1 MQDNVQ
7 SIADANKR
15 NLDGMKSRRDSID
28 PKDDSRLKKYIDRI
42 MKLKEEVAG
51 INSDIKSVYD
61 EADKMGYD
69 RNAIKYI
76 VKIKFKELSDE
87 FKQTVNQFC
96 LDLGEATVFRQTLN

>member
-1 MQDNVQ
+1 
-7 SIADANKR
+7 
-15 NLDGMKSRRDSID
+15 
-28 PKDDSRLKKYIDRI
+28 
-42 MKLKEEVAG
+42 
-51 INSDIKSVYD
+51 
-61 EADKMGYD
+61 MGYD